1 MNLLTLLY
9 LKGNFVD
16 IQPASYHYDAGRIC
30 KWTVLD
36 FAPFCLHPEVP
47 RSFVGKSA
55 TDDASF
61 AGPRAVA
68 WTTDCTSAFLY
79 VHSITDWKLSAICC
93 RAETHFPKYQILL
106 YCQRSRQ
113 YYRIFFK
120 APVQMALKQ
129 SICKSHWYFLNYPQR
144 IHHMLW
150 QSEVINTALWV
161 FWAHVLTLM
170 PLQVLLTHGVFDGHV
185 GEEAFVLLLQL
196 SDLGEQVLSFS
207 PPDVLHQLQLLYSHK
222 KNTHALL
229 YNTLP
234 FVIDHFYCIRA

>member
-16 IQPASYHYDAGRIC
+16 IQPASFHYDAGRIC

-47 RSFVGKSA
+47 RSFGLLLELQIVLLHFCMLTLLLTENYQLFVAGLKHISQNIKYFFIVSDPVNITECFLKHQYKWPWSNRFVKV
-55 TDDASF
+55 TDIF
-61 AGPRAVA
+61 
-68 WTTDCTSAFLY
+68 W
-79 VHSITDWKLSAICC
+79 ITHKGFI
-93 RAETHFPKYQILL
+93 T
-106 YCQRSRQ
+106 
-113 YYRIFFK
+113 
-120 APVQMALKQ
+120 
-129 SICKSHWYFLNYPQR
+129 
-144 IHHMLW
+144 LW

-196 SDLGEQVLSFS
+196 CDLGEQVLSFS
-207 PPDVLHQLQLLYSHK
+207 SPDVLHQLQLLYSHK

>member
-30 KWTVLD
+30 KWMVLD

-79 VHSITDWKLSAICC
+79 AHSITDWKLSAICC

-144 IHHMLW
+144 IHHVMTIWSYKHCFVSVLSTRPHPHASAGPPHSWGLW
-150 QSEVINTALWV
+150 WTCWWGGFCSPPAAERSG
-161 FWAHVLTLM
+161 WAGPELLLSRRPPPAPAPVLT
-170 PLQVLLTHGVFDGHV
+170 QEKHT
-185 GEEAFVLLLQL
+185 
-196 SDLGEQVLSFS
+196 
-207 PPDVLHQLQLLYSHK
+207 
-222 KNTHALL
+222 
-229 YNTLP
+229 
-234 FVIDHFYCIRA
+234 CITI